1 MIEHCITLLS
11 DFKSLEI
18 FTESF
23 PQLVF
28 QCYLATIYFPSTLH
42 LISILTSTISILAH
56 IVTWLP
62 KHRNQTWIDPTRH
75 SWASLIP
82 TFLWYSSVLVYPCF
96 AAKLNA
102 IRQTG
107 SVNIMFLV
115 TVYFSPPILVFVLI
129 TLWCPKS
136 GRCWRVTRTSIHVLL
151 YLVLG
156 FMLAII
162 FGLPVSRHSFFLALF
177 V

>member
-75 SWASLIP
+75 SWASLLP
-82 TFLWYSSVLVYPCF
+82 VFLWLFSAIEMPCF
-96 AAKLNA
+96 TLIANPRTIPSGYWSNFTILFTP
-102 IRQTG
+102 ILFL
-107 SVNIMFLV
+107 ILV
-115 TVYFSPPILVFVLI
+115 TIL
-129 TLWCPKS
+129 CPKY
-136 GRCWRVTRTSIHVLL
+136 GHCWRVVRTAIHILL
-151 YLVLG
+151 YAV
-156 FMLAII
+156 FAFYCNI
-162 FGLPVSRHSFFLALF
+162 FNLFIFPVS
-177 V
+177 